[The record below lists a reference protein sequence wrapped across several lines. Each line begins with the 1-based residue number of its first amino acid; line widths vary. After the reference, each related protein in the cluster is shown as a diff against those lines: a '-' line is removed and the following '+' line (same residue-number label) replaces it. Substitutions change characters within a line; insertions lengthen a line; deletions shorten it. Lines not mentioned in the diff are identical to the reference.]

1 LILLQNT
8 HFLFF
13 FFNFCFVLFFFMWN
27 PHCVVEITKTT

>member
-13 FFNFCFVLFFFMWN
+13 FSIFVLFFFFMWN